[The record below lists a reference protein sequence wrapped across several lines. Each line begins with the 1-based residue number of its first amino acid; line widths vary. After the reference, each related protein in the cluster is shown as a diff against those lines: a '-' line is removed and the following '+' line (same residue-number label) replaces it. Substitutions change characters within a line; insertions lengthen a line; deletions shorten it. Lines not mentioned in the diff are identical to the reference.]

1 MTSARSGLMP
11 GILRRSRGVR
21 SASSST
27 RAVERVARD
36 REALDAEARQLLGQ
50 HHRGREVADG
60 AADPDQ
66 PPLGR
71 AEPVGRA
78 QLVADVL
85 AQRLELLRLDAVVR
99 QEPLGRHDRAEPPR
113 ARVERAPLPDVRE
126 LHRAAADVER
136 DAVGQRR
143 RVHRGEVAEP
153 RLLLAREHLDR
164 EPGARAGLAHE
175 LLAVARLADRRRG
188 ERPDPLD
195 PRRAAEVREQLD
207 RLQRALHRLGLE
219 RPVRL
224 LVLADAHRL
233 VDLVRPLPP
242 LVGVGED
249 DEPERVRAEVDDG
262 EAALHGHHPT
272 DRRGEIP
279 VAAP

>member
-1 MTSARSGLMP
+1 MIAKPWMPKLGSSSASITVAARLRTAPPTPTSRPLVAPSQSAARSS
-11 GILRRSRGVR
+11 SRTCSR
-21 SASSST
+21 SALSCFGLT
-27 RAVERVARD
+27 RSF
-36 REALDAEARQLLGQ
+36 
-50 HHRGREVADG
+50 GRNRSVVHDG
-60 AADPDQ
+60 
-66 PPLGR
+66 
-71 AEPVGRA
+71 
-78 QLVADVL
+78 
-85 AQRLELLRLDAVVR
+85 
-99 QEPLGRHDRAEPPR
+99 AEPPR
-113 ARVERAPLPDVRE
+113 ARVERAPLADVRE

-143 RVHRGEVAEP
+143 RVHGGEVAEP

-164 EPGARAGLAHE
+164 EPGALAGLAHE

-262 EAALHGHHPT
+262 EARRVALGAVPSARSH
-272 DRRGEIP
+272 
-279 VAAP
+279 APRSISSIR